1 MITGKKTALALT
13 VALLSACGGGGGATV
28 LNISA
33 VEAYRVADKT
43 VTFAY
48 IESTSPTA
56 STLNMA
62 FSKAIASAPLH
73 DYWSLVD
80 MGGDVF
86 EVQLKQPPK
95 DAVISTSEGAH
106 GLVLPAAETTVPT
119 TIGRTTTTP
128 ASSTTV
134 ATTPKGTTTTAVGA
148 PTTSVTSSTTVAG
161 STTTS
166 PATTSPTTAAA
177 TEEAVP
183 TTSHGDDH
191 TETPVVG
198 DSGVPSAPEEEV
210 VLLRACI
217 TKKEG
222 RWTPANHACES
233 HEGAD
238 SPGDSHGDS
247 SGDAHAA
254 SGGSTDASHASSDTH
269 WSYTGAEGPNAW
281 GELDESWTTCVDGSA
296 QSPINIAKPVGKDV
310 VNPVVEYVPGSAEIL
325 NNGHTIQAN
334 ATAGSSLMINGST
347 YALAQAHFHSP
358 SEHTVDGVSAP
369 VEVHFVNKT
378 SDSKLAVLGVMVI
391 QGKENK
397 AWQPLV
403 SALAVKKDAPVTA
416 ELDWAAML
424 PKDKTTFRYDG
435 SLTTPPCS
443 EGVSWMLFKY
453 PVELSAK
460 QIDAFK
466 SAYSGNNRPLQLVG
480 DREVILDTTP
490 TK

>member
-1 MITGKKTALALT
+1 MITGKKTVLALSI
-13 VALLSACGGGGGATV
+13 ALLSACGGGGGAAT

-48 IESTSPTA
+48 IESTSPTTA
-56 STLNMA
+56 TLNMA

-106 GLVLPAAETTVPT
+106 GLVLPAAETTVVPKT
-119 TIGRTTTTP
+119 TVSTTTTP
-128 ASSTTV
+128 LTTTTV
-134 ATTPKGTTTTAVGA
+134 ATTQKGATTTVVGVTTTTVVSSTT
-148 PTTSVTSSTTVAG
+148 PTAETTSTTVAAEE
-161 STTTS
+161 SAPTTT
-166 PATTSPTTAAA
+166 
-177 TEEAVP
+177 
-183 TTSHGDDH
+183 HGDDH
-191 TETPVVG
+191 TTTVVDGTETTTSLP
-198 DSGVPSAPEEEV
+198 AEAV

-222 RWTPANHACES
+222 RWTPANHACDS
-233 HEGAD
+233 HGGHSHGGDEGH
-238 SPGDSHGDS
+238 GDSHTTTGSATDA
-247 SGDAHAA
+247 AHAA
-254 SGGSTDASHASSDTH
+254 SSTH
-269 WSYTGAEGPNAW
+269 WSYSGAEGPNAW
-281 GELDESWTTCVDGSA
+281 GGLDESWTTCVDGSA
-296 QSPINIAKPVGKDV
+296 QSPINITKPTGKDV
-310 VNPVVEYVPGSAEIL
+310 INPELTYVAGPAEIL

-334 ATAGSSLMINGST
+334 AASGSSLVVDGTS

-358 SEHTVDGVSAP
+358 SEHTVDGVAAP

-378 SDSKLAVLGVMVI
+378 SDSQLAVLGVMAI

-403 SALAVKKDAPVTA
+403 NSLSVKQDAPVTA

-424 PKDKTTFRYDG
+424 PQDKTTFRYAG

-466 SAYSGNNRPLQLVG
+466 SAYSGNNRPLQLLR
-480 DREVILDTTP
+480 DRTVILDTTP

>member
-1 MITGKKTALALT
+1 MITGKKTVLALSI
-13 VALLSACGGGGGATV
+13 ALLSSCGGGGGAAT
-28 LNISA
+28 LSISA

-48 IESTSPTA
+48 IESSSPTTA
-56 STLNMA
+56 TLNTA

-95 DAVISTSEGAH
+95 DAVIGTSEGAH
-106 GLVLPAAETTVPT
+106 GLVLPASATTAVPT
-119 TIGRTTTTP
+119 TAGHATTAPLTTTTV

-134 ATTPKGTTTTAVGA
+134 ATTQKGGTTTVVGA
-148 PTTSVTSSTTVAG
+148 TTTTVVSSTT
-161 STTTS
+161 
-166 PATTSPTTAAA
+166 PATEVTSTTAAA
-177 TEEAVP
+177 EESAP
-183 TTSHGDDH
+183 TTAHGDEHATTVVDGA
-191 TETPVVG
+191 ETTTSLP
-198 DSGVPSAPEEEV
+198 AEAV

-217 TKKEG
+217 TKEEG
-222 RWTPANHACES
+222 RWTPANHACDAHGGE
-233 HEGAD
+233 EGQ
-238 SPGDSHGDS
+238 GDSHSATGGATDA
-247 SGDAHAA
+247 AHAA
-254 SGGSTDASHASSDTH
+254 SSTH
-269 WSYTGAEGPNAW
+269 WSYSGAEGPNAW
-281 GELDESWTTCVDGSA
+281 GGLDESWTTCVDGSA
-296 QSPINIAKPVGKDV
+296 QSPINITKPAGKDV
-310 VNPVVEYVPGSAEIL
+310 INPELTYVAGPAEIL

-334 ATAGSSLMINGST
+334 AASGSSLVVDEAT

-358 SEHTVDGVSAP
+358 SEHTVDGVAAP

-378 SDSKLAVLGVMVI
+378 SDSQLAVLGVMVI

-403 SALAVKKDAPVTA
+403 NSLSVKQDAPVTA

-424 PKDKTTFRYDG
+424 PQDKTTFRYSG

-480 DREVILDTTP
+480 DRTVILDTTP

>member
-48 IESTSPTA
+48 IESESPTA
-56 STLNMA
+56 STLNTA

-95 DAVISTSEGAH
+95 DAVIGTSEGAH
-106 GLVLPAAETTVPT
+106 GLVLPAAETTAPT
-119 TIGRTTTTP
+119 TSPSQSSTP
-128 ASSTTV
+128 SSSTTV
-134 ATTPKGTTTTAVGA
+134 ATTQKGTTTTVVGA
-148 PTTSVTSSTTVAG
+148 TTTSVASSTTVTA

-166 PATTSPTTAAA
+166 PTTVATGETTTTTAAG
-177 TEEAVP
+177 EGAV
-183 TTSHGDDH
+183 TTVEGV
-191 TETPVVG
+191 ETTVA
-198 DSGVPSAPEEEV
+198 APEEEV

-217 TKKEG
+217 TKEEG

-233 HEGAD
+233 HGDTD
-238 SPGDSHGDS
+238 SHGDSHGDS
-247 SGDAHAA
+247 SGDAHAS
-254 SGGSTDASHASSDTH
+254 SGDSADASHASSDTH

-281 GELDESWTTCVDGSA
+281 GGLDESWTTCVDGSA
-296 QSPINIAKPVGKDV
+296 QSPINITKPTGKDI
-310 VNPVVEYVPGSAEIL
+310 VNPVLEYVSGEAEIL

-334 ATAGSSLMINGST
+334 AAAGSSLMVDGKT

-378 SDSKLAVLGVMVI
+378 TDSQLAVLGVMVI
-391 QGKENK
+391 KGKENK

-403 SALAVKKDAPVTA
+403 SALSVKKDAPVTA
-416 ELDWAAML
+416 ELDWVAML
-424 PKDKTTFRYDG
+424 PKDKTTFRYAG

-480 DREVILDTTP
+480 DREIMLDTTP
-490 TK
+490 TR

>member
-48 IESTSPTA
+48 IESESPTA

-95 DAVISTSEGAH
+95 DAVIGTSEGAH
-106 GLVLPAAETTVPT
+106 GLVLPSAETTVPT
-119 TIGRTTTTP
+119 TAPSQSSTP
-128 ASSTTV
+128 SSSTTV
-134 ATTPKGTTTTAVGA
+134 ATTQKGTTTTVTGA
-148 PTTSVTSSTTVAG
+148 TTTSVPSSTTVAD

-166 PATTSPTTAAA
+166 PTTVATQETTTTTTTA
-177 TEEAVP
+177 
-183 TTSHGDDH
+183 HGEDH
-191 TETPVVG
+191 TETTVGEPVA
-198 DSGVPSAPEEEV
+198 DV

-217 TKKEG
+217 TKEEG

-233 HEGAD
+233 HEGT
-238 SPGDSHGDS
+238 DSHGDS
-247 SGDAHAA
+247 NSDAHAA

-269 WSYTGAEGPNAW
+269 WSYSGAEGPNAW
-281 GELDESWTTCVDGSA
+281 GGLDASWTTCVDGSA
-296 QSPINIAKPVGKDV
+296 QSPINITKPTGKDI
-310 VNPVVEYVPGSAEIL
+310 VNPVLEYVAGEAEIL

-334 ATAGSSLMINGST
+334 AAAGSSLMVDSKT

-358 SEHTVDGVSAP
+358 SEHTVDGVSSP

-378 SDSKLAVLGVMVI
+378 TDSQLAVLGVMVI
-391 QGKENK
+391 KGEENK

-403 SALAVKKDAPVTA
+403 DALSVKKDAPVTT

-424 PKDKTTFRYDG
+424 PKDKTTFRYAG

-490 TK
+490 TR